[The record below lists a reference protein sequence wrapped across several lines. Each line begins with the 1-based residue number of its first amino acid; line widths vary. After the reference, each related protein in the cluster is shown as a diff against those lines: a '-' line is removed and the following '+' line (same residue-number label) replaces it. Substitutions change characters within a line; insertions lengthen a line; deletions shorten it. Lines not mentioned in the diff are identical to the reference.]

1 MSNYLS
7 RQDHSLQ
14 QSFQTPL
21 TDLFSSVS
29 KTFLNKYPFG
39 DLMHQEISWW
49 AAALSPLAQTPHPFV
64 GTCMGQRWGHDHC
77 PTWVRTTSDEPLVI
91 IASSGPLSLLHA
103 SEIQHG
109 EQHHVLPCS
118 IVATS
123 STQTQPWAAPR
134 NLLHLLMSPIY
145 SR

>member
-7 RQDHSLQ
+7 RQDRGLL

-29 KTFLNKYPFG
+29 KTLLNKYPFG

-49 AAALSPLAQTPHPFV
+49 AAALSPLAQTPHPSV
-64 GTCMGQRWGHDHC
+64 GTCVGQRCGHDRCH
-77 PTWVRTTSDEPLVI
+77 TGVRTTSDEPLVI
-91 IASSGPLSLLHA
+91 IASSGPLSLLRA
-103 SEIQHG
+103 SEIQRG
-109 EQHHVLPCS
+109 EQHRALLCCV
-118 IVATS
+118 VASS
-123 STQTQPWAAPR
+123 STRTRPWAAPR
-134 NLLHLLMSPIY
+134 NLLHLPMSPIY